1 MRKNL
6 KTYSRPIGLLVCFVF
21 VVFLLVIRIT
31 HSRSLED
38 RLYAIKGTASSS
50 YSRTSLFSSNNANV
64 NLDQDN
70 NLKDVTNE
78 TTFNNELLHLNSQ
91 RLTASHAKEG
101 FVVAGGQCKWNSLIQ
116 LSHPS
121 GLFFDMFGTLY
132 VADEKNNRVLR
143 WTRGA
148 KQGIQI
154 VDGNPLG
161 SEVNQLCGPKGL
173 SFDRHNTLYVVD
185 WYINRVQRLSIEYTR
200 E

>member
-1 MRKNL
+1 MEKKAL
-6 KTYSRPIGLLVCFVF
+6 WS
-21 VVFLLVIRIT
+21 
-31 HSRSLED
+31 
-38 RLYAIKGTASSS
+38 
-50 YSRTSLFSSNNANV
+50 
-64 NLDQDN
+64 
-70 NLKDVTNE
+70 
-78 TTFNNELLHLNSQ
+78 
-91 RLTASHAKEG
+91 
-101 FVVAGGQCKWNSLIQ
+101 AGGQCKWNSLIQ

-132 VADEKNNRVLR
+132 VADEKNTRVLR

-161 SEVNQLCGPKGL
+161 SEVNQPCGPKGL
-173 SFDRHNTLYVVD
+173 SFDRHNTLHVVD